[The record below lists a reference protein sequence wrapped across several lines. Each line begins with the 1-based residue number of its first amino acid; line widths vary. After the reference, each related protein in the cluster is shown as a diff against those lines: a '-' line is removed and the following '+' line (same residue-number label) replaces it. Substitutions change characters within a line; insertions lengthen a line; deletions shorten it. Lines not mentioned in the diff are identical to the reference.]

1 MADIFSLFAS
11 IAKPKESALPISWL
25 VVGLGNPEGEYRGTR
40 HNAGFTAIDAL
51 AEKCGAEVKKLKH
64 RALVGEASLQG
75 VRVLLMKPQTYMNLS
90 GEAVADAATFYKI
103 PPEQV
108 LVICDDVSFDPG
120 VLRIRKKGSAGGHNG
135 LKSII
140 ACLGSDAFPRIK
152 MGVGKKPE
160 GYDMADF
167 VLGRF
172 GKEDGEKMNA
182 AAQAA
187 ADAAILFVNGKADEA
202 MNRFSR

>member
-1 MADIFSLFAS
+1 MADIFSLFDS

-25 VVGLGNPEGEYRGTR
+25 IVGLGNPEGDYKGTR
-40 HNAGFTAIDAL
+40 HNAGFTAIDAI
-51 AEKCGAEVKKLKH
+51 AESLGVTVTRLKH
-64 RALVGEASLQG
+64 RALTGEATLG
-75 VRVLLMKPQTYMNLS
+75 GARVLLMKPQTYMNLS
-90 GEAVADAATFYKI
+90 GEAVGEAAAFYKI
-103 PPEQV
+103 PAERV

-140 ACLGSDAFPRIK
+140 AHIGDGFPRIK

-172 GKEDGEKMNA
+172 GKEDGEKMKEAAKNA
-182 AAQAA
+182 AEAA
-187 ADAAILFVNGKADEA
+187 ALYVGGKADEA
-202 MNRFSR
+202 MNRFSK

>member
-1 MADIFSLFAS
+1 
-11 IAKPKESALPISWL
+11 
-25 VVGLGNPEGEYRGTR
+25 
-40 HNAGFTAIDAL
+40 
-51 AEKCGAEVKKLKH
+51 
-64 RALVGEASLQG
+64 
-75 VRVLLMKPQTYMNLS
+75 
-90 GEAVADAATFYKI
+90 
-103 PPEQV
+103 

-140 ACLGSDAFPRIK
+140 AHIGDGFPRIK

-172 GKEDGEKMNA
+172 GKEDGEKMKEAAKNA
-182 AAQAA
+182 AEAA
-187 ADAAILFVNGKADEA
+187 ALYVGGKADEA
-202 MNRFSR
+202 MNRFSK

>member
-1 MADIFSLFAS
+1 MADIFSLFDS

-25 VVGLGNPEGEYRGTR
+25 IVGLGNPEGDYKGTR
-40 HNAGFTAIDAL
+40 HNAGFTAIDAI
-51 AEKCGAEVKKLKH
+51 AESLGVTVTRLQH
-64 RALVGEASLQG
+64 RALTGEATLG
-75 VRVLLMKPQTYMNLS
+75 GARVLLLKPQTYMNLS
-90 GEAVADAATFYKI
+90 GEAVGEAAAFYKI
-103 PPEQV
+103 PAERV

-140 ACLGSDAFPRIK
+140 AHIGDGFPRIK

-172 GKEDGEKMNA
+172 GKEDGEKMKEAAKNA
-182 AAQAA
+182 AEAA
-187 ADAAILFVNGKADEA
+187 ALYVGGKADEA
-202 MNRFSR
+202 MNRFSK